1 MLTPLEGFASVITPY
16 RLRSNSIV
24 VGAPNLELKIAFVGG
39 FCYNIAI
46 MTAEERQKQVD
57 DAIANEKLEGLEV
70 SSYTRKVMDDYVAG
84 KVTAKQAAE
93 QVYSRYGV

>member
-1 MLTPLEGFASVITPY
+1 
-16 RLRSNSIV
+16 
-24 VGAPNLELKIAFVGG
+24 
-39 FCYNIAI
+39 

-70 SSYTRKVMDDYVAG
+70 SSHTRKIMDDYVAG

>member
-1 MLTPLEGFASVITPY
+1 MES
-16 RLRSNSIV
+16 SIWV
-24 VGAPNLELKIAFVGG
+24 QVPSRAPNLELKIAFVGG

-70 SSYTRKVMDDYVAG
+70 SSHTRKVMDDYVAG